1 MQEWISEHRTAAR
14 TIFTMLAIVCI
25 GLVGYAI
32 YLGIDRKDKVQV
44 ELAVVPSNAKVTIDG
59 KDTNPSFAYL
69 HPGKKYKFKAQ
80 KEGFKSLEI
89 ESYVGKDNK
98 IVTLPL
104 TPESE
109 EAKKWAENNQ
119 DRYSILEAM
128 ASKAAN
134 EEGEK
139 ITEQNP
145 LVSVLPYK
153 NLIYSIGYRGDPSD
167 PSGRSI
173 IIVIDARPNSRTA
186 ALVKLGELGGDITK
200 LKIEFAN
207 YENPFHE

>member
-14 TIFTMLAIVCI
+14 IVFIALVVALI

-32 YLGIDRKDKVQV
+32 FIAADRAGKVHV
-44 ELAVVPSNAKVTIDG
+44 DLAIVPDDAKVTVDG
-59 KDTNPSFAYL
+59 KDVNPNLTYIQ
-69 HPGKKYKFKAQ
+69 PGKKYSFKAQ
-80 KEGFKSLEI
+80 REGFESLEI
-89 ESYVGKDNK
+89 ESYVSNDNK

-109 EAKKWAENNQ
+109 EAKKWAQNNQ
-119 DRYSILEAM
+119 DKYSVLEAK

-145 LVSVLPYK
+145 IVSSLPYK
-153 NLIYSIGYRGDPSD
+153 NLIYTIGYRGDPSD

-173 IIVIDARPNSRTA
+173 IVIIDARPNSRTA
-186 ALVKLGELGGDITK
+186 ALQKLGELGGDITT

>member
-14 TIFTMLAIVCI
+14 IVFTALIIVI
-25 GLVGYAI
+25 VGLVGYAI
-32 YLGIDRKDKVQV
+32 FIAVDREGKVQV
-44 ELAVVPSNAKVTIDG
+44 ELAVVPRDAKITVDG
-59 KDTNPSFAYL
+59 KDVNPSFTYL
-69 HPGKKYKFKAQ
+69 QPGKKYSFKAQ
-80 KEGFKSLEI
+80 KQGFKSLEI
-89 ESYVGKDNK
+89 VSYIAEDNK
-98 IVTLPL
+98 VVTLPL

-109 EAKKWAENNQ
+109 DAKKWAEANQ
-119 DRYSILEAM
+119 DNYSVLAAM
-128 ASKAAN
+128 ASKATN

-145 LVSVLPYK
+145 IVSSLPYK

-173 IIVIDARPNSRTA
+173 IVIIDARPNSRTA
-186 ALVKLGELGGDITK
+186 ALQKLSELGGDITT

>member
-1 MQEWISEHRTAAR
+1 MQEWISEHQIAAR
-14 TIFTMLAIVCI
+14 IVFTVFIIAFI

-32 YLGIDRKDKVQV
+32 FIAVERAGKVQV
-44 ELAVVPSNAKVTIDG
+44 DLAVVPSDAKVTVDG
-59 KDTNPSFAYL
+59 KDVNPSFTFL
-69 HPGKKYKFKAQ
+69 HPGKKYTFKAQ
-80 KEGFKSLEI
+80 KEGFKPLEI
-89 ESYVGKDNK
+89 ESYIAKDSTT
-98 IVTLPL
+98 VTLPL
-104 TPESE
+104 SPESE
-109 EAKKWAENNQ
+109 EARKWMERNQ
-119 DRYSILEAM
+119 DKYSILEAL

-139 ITEQNP
+139 TVEQNP
-145 LVSVLPYK
+145 IVSVLPYK

-173 IIVIDARPNSRTA
+173 IVIIDARPNSRTA
-186 ALVKLGELGGDITK
+186 ALTKLSELGGDITT